1 MPESDGTL
9 KSKNSFRLWLRIKDF
24 VLPFFWLFLL
34 SIFFNTTFSAFNAA
48 SIALIKPVIQLIIPA
63 EDRSGGG
70 LPDAAPRQGISNSSG
85 RDEVIGGNFL
95 SDIKDHLYGLI
106 EEIVQSDSGPEGS
119 LINLSFLII
128 AIFLFK
134 NIFKYLGAVTS
145 VKLEQGIIK
154 SIRDQVFNK
163 LTSLSVGYF
172 TKNKSGTLISV
183 IANDVAI
190 LNTTTVASFNII
202 LREMTQ
208 IVIFLFL
215 LTSVSLNLTLIAFST
230 SIISL
235 GIIRFAVKYL
245 RRYAARMQT
254 AMADYTST
262 LQETIAGIRVIKAYT
277 AEQSTN
283 RRFADVTKR
292 FVRSAVKHKKILTL
306 IPAFNEVFAI
316 LALCVVLYVGGS
328 AVISG
333 TMTADDFFL
342 FLFTLFAIMSPI
354 TTVISAIS
362 NFQRGFVAAERV
374 FDVLDQQPEV
384 STGDIAADRFNDGIE
399 IKNISF
405 AYEDAD
411 VLKDISLDIRKGKKI
426 AFVGPSGSGKS
437 TILDLIIRFYDP
449 DKGQILFDGK
459 NIRNFD
465 VVSYRSLFGIVSQE
479 TILFNDTIA
488 NNMKYGDSAATEE
501 QLIEVSKIANAYD
514 FIIKAKDG
522 FDTYVGDR
530 GITLS
535 GGERQRVAIARA
547 LLRDPEILVFDEA
560 TSSLDAESEQVVQE
574 AIDKSL
580 KSKTAIIVAHR
591 LSTIVKC
598 DEIYVFD
605 MGRIVEKGS
614 HNELLRLDGLY
625 KKLYDIQFAEREEI

>member
-34 SIFFNTTFSAFNAA
+34 SIILNTTFSVFNAA
-48 SIALIKPVIQLIIPA
+48 SIALIKPVIQLIIPEENSSPPVSA
-63 EDRSGGG
+63 TE
-70 LPDAAPRQGISNSSG
+70 QGISSSPAG
-85 RDEVIGGNFL
+85 NEMVGGNFL
-95 SDIKDHLYGLI
+95 SDIKEDFYGVI
-106 EEIVQSDSGPEGS
+106 QGIVRSDSGPEGS

-128 AIFLFK
+128 GIFILK

-145 VKLEQGIIK
+145 VQLEQGIIK

-183 IANDVAI
+183 IANDVAV
-190 LNTTTVASFNII
+190 LNSTTVASFNII
-202 LREMTQ
+202 LRELTQ
-208 IVIFLFL
+208 IIIFLFL
-215 LTSVSLNLTLIAFST
+215 LTSVSVTLTLIAFST
-230 SIISL
+230 SIISI

-262 LQETIAGIRVIKAYT
+262 LQETIAGIRVIKAYN
-277 AEQSTN
+277 AEQAAN
-283 RRFADVTKR
+283 KRFADVTKR
-292 FVRSAVKHKKILTL
+292 FVKSAVKHKKILTL

-316 LALCVVLYVGGS
+316 VALCVVLLVGGS
-328 AVISG
+328 AVING

-374 FDVLDQQPEV
+374 FDVLDHQPEV
-384 STGDIAADRFNDGIE
+384 KTGEVKINGFKNEIE
-399 IKNISF
+399 IRNIDF
-405 AYEDAD
+405 AYDDTA
-411 VLKDISLDIRKGKKI
+411 VLKDVSLTIPKGKKI

-449 DKGQILFDGK
+449 DKGEILVDGR
-459 NIRNFD
+459 NIRDLD

-488 NNMKYGDSAATEE
+488 NNMKYGDAAATKD
-501 QLIEVSKIANAYD
+501 QLIEASKIANAHD
-514 FIIKAKDG
+514 FILKAKDG

-547 LLRDPEILVFDEA
+547 LLGDPEILVFDEA
-560 TSSLDAESEQVVQE
+560 TSSLDAESEHVVQE

-605 MGRIVEKGS
+605 KGRIVEKGS
-614 HNELLRLDGLY
+614 HNELLRNGGLY
-625 KKLYDIQFAEREEI
+625 KKLYDIQFTEREEI